1 MTAAQWLALALQASI
16 MLTVLG
22 LGLTASQ
29 QDATYLL
36 RRPKLLARAVL
47 SMNIAMP
54 IIAAVIA
61 TTFALP
67 LEVKVALVALA
78 VSPVPPIIQRKQ
90 ISAGGRQ
97 EYVVGLLVAMSLLAI
112 VLVPLTVLILDEIFG
127 RAARITPASVAK
139 IMLLTVLAPLLVG
152 LLIRHWV
159 PAAEKA
165 AGTIIAIAGILLIV
179 GVVLLLYGLWPITR
193 TYIGDGVVA
202 MLAALAVIGLAVG
215 HLLGGP
221 LAGDRT
227 ALAMSTS
234 SRHPAVALAIA
245 TSGAVSEP
253 KPELAIILLYLVVAT
268 FISLPYQKWRRS
280 AIGAAP
286 ISKRTAEWRRGLHG
300 HRD

>member
-1 MTAAQWLALALQASI
+1 MTAAQWLGLVLQVSI

-22 LGLTASQ
+22 LGLTATQ

-36 RRPKLLARAVL
+36 RRPMLLARAVI

-54 IIAAVIA
+54 IIAAMIA

-78 VSPVPPIIQRKQ
+78 VSPVPPIIQKKQ
-90 ISAGGRQ
+90 ISTGGRQ

-127 RAARITPASVAK
+127 RTASITPGSVAK
-139 IMLLTVLAPLLVG
+139 IMLSTVLAPLLVG
-152 LLIRHWV
+152 LLLRHWV
-159 PAAEKA
+159 PPTEKA
-165 AGTIIAIAGILLIV
+165 AGAIIAIAGILLVI

-193 TYIGDGVVA
+193 TYIGNGVVA

-215 HLLGGP
+215 HILGGP
-221 LAGDRT
+221 RAGDRT

-245 TSGAVSEP
+245 TSGAVTEP

-268 FISLPYQKWRRS
+268 FVALPYQKWRKPTV
-280 AIGAAP
+280 GVAP
-286 ISKRTAEWRRGLHG
+286 YFQANH
-300 HRD
+300 

>member
-1 MTAAQWLALALQASI
+1 MTAAQWLGLVLQVSI

-22 LGLTASQ
+22 LGLTATQ

-36 RRPKLLARAVL
+36 RRPVLLARAVI

-54 IIAAVIA
+54 IIAALIA
-61 TTFALP
+61 TTFELA

-78 VSPVPPIIQRKQ
+78 VSPVPPIIQKKQ

-112 VLVPLTVLILDEIFG
+112 VLVPLTVLIPDEIFG
-127 RAARITPASVAK
+127 RAASITPGSVAK
-139 IMLLTVLAPLLVG
+139 IMLLTVLAPLLAG
-152 LLIRHWV
+152 LLLQRWV
-159 PAAEKA
+159 PPAEKA
-165 AGTIIAIAGILLIV
+165 AGAIITIAGILLVI

-193 TYIGDGVVA
+193 TYIGNGVVA

-215 HLLGGP
+215 HILGGP
-221 LAGDRT
+221 RAGDRT

-245 TSGAVSEP
+245 TSGAVTEP

-268 FISLPYQKWRRS
+268 FVALPYQKWRRPTV
-280 AIGAAP
+280 GVAP
-286 ISKRTAEWRRGLHG
+286 YIQTNH
-300 HRD
+300 

>member
-1 MTAAQWLALALQASI
+1 MTAAQWLGLVLQVSI

-22 LGLTASQ
+22 LGLTATQ

-36 RRPKLLARAVL
+36 RRPRLLARAVI

-54 IIAAVIA
+54 IIAALIA

-78 VSPVPPIIQRKQ
+78 VSPVPPIIQKKQ

-127 RAARITPASVAK
+127 RAASITPASVAK
-139 IMLLTVLAPLLVG
+139 IMLLTVLTPLGVG
-152 LLIRHWV
+152 LLLRHWV
-159 PAAEKA
+159 PPTEKA
-165 AGTIIAIAGILLIV
+165 AGAIIAIAGLLLVV
-179 GVVLLLYGLWPITR
+179 GVVLLLYGLWPVTR
-193 TYIGDGVVA
+193 TYIGNGVVA

-215 HLLGGP
+215 HILGGP
-221 LAGDRT
+221 RPGDRT

-245 TSGAVSEP
+245 TSGAVTEP

-268 FISLPYQKWRRS
+268 FVALPYQKWRKPTVG
-280 AIGAAP
+280 GAP
-286 ISKRTAEWRRGLHG
+286 YIQVNH
-300 HRD
+300 

>member
-1 MTAAQWLALALQASI
+1 MTAAQWLGLVLQVSI

-22 LGLTASQ
+22 LGLTATQ

-36 RRPKLLARAVL
+36 RRPRLLARAVI

-54 IIAAVIA
+54 IIAAIIA

-78 VSPVPPIIQRKQ
+78 VSPVPPIIQKKQ

-112 VLVPLTVLILDEIFG
+112 VLVPLTVLILDDIFG
-127 RAARITPASVAK
+127 RAATITPASVAK
-139 IMLLTVLAPLLVG
+139 IMLLTVLAPLGVG
-152 LLIRHWV
+152 LLLRHWV
-159 PAAEKA
+159 PPTEKA
-165 AGTIIAIAGILLIV
+165 AGAIIAIAGLLLVV
-179 GVVLLLYGLWPITR
+179 GVVLLLYGLWPVTR
-193 TYIGDGVVA
+193 TYIGNGVVA

-215 HLLGGP
+215 HILGGP
-221 LAGDRT
+221 RPGDRT

-245 TSGAVSEP
+245 TSGAVTEP

-268 FISLPYQKWRRS
+268 FVALPYQKWRKPTVG
-280 AIGAAP
+280 GAP
-286 ISKRTAEWRRGLHG
+286 YIQVNH
-300 HRD
+300 

>member
-1 MTAAQWLALALQASI
+1 MTAAQWLGLALQASI
-16 MLTVLG
+16 VLTVLG

-54 IIAAVIA
+54 IIVAVIA
-61 TTFALP
+61 TSFALP

-78 VSPVPPIIQRKQ
+78 VSPVPPIIQKKQ

-97 EYVVGLLVAMSLLAI
+97 EYVIGLLVAMSLLAI

-165 AGTIIAIAGILLIV
+165 AGTIIAIAGILLVV
-179 GVVLLLYGLWPITR
+179 GVVLLSYGLWPITR
-193 TYIGDGVVA
+193 TYIGNDVVA
-202 MLAALAVIGLAVG
+202 MLAALAAIGLAVG
-215 HLLGGP
+215 HVLGGP

-245 TSGAVSEP
+245 TSGTVSEP
-253 KPELAIILLYLVVAT
+253 KPELAIILLYLIVAT
-268 FISLPYQKWRRS
+268 FISLPYQKWRKP
-280 AIGAAP
+280 AVGAAP
-286 ISKRTAEWRRGLHG
+286 YIRANH
-300 HRD
+300 